1 MVIVPEGDK
10 LVVEAQIAPRDI
22 DQVRSGARANVR
34 FPSFNLRTTP
44 EFKGVVSRVS
54 ADLKKDEETGQ
65 GTYVARIV
73 LDESEVHKLE
83 IAGDALLP
91 GMPAEVQVRTS
102 ERTALSYLMKPL
114 EDQVAR
120 AFRER

>member
-1 MVIVPEGDK
+1 
-10 LVVEAQIAPRDI
+10 
-22 DQVRSGARANVR
+22 
-34 FPSFNLRTTP
+34 
-44 EFKGVVSRVS
+44 
-54 ADLKKDEETGQ
+54 LKKDEETGQ

-73 LDESEVHKLE
+73 LDESEVQKLE